1 MGCLNISRQIGH
13 SVFKLSLSPWLIVI
27 TISSENWELYEI
39 LSYKRNIFYSQEIG
53 NSIWKCSGNQ
63 VKRSNTAHAYRRHR
77 HNLYSMRTT
86 QSDSDH
92 QTIHDLT
99 QDSHICT
106 YSFLT
111 PTISQLVICC
121 VVYILIIVLFSVKV
135 KQRHLFSKSG
145 LNECKCT
152 GYKTEVEL
160 SQHLRNQ
167 QN

>member
-1 MGCLNISRQIGH
+1 MKSFVIRETYSTLRKQKIGQ
-13 SVFKLSLSPWLIVI
+13 
-27 TISSENWELYEI
+27 ENVAEI
-39 LSYKRNIFYSQEIG
+39 
-53 NSIWKCSGNQ
+53 
-63 VKRSNTAHAYRRHR
+63 RSNVLTSRMRTERHR
-77 HNLYSMRTT
+77 HNLYSMRTA
-86 QSDSDH
+86 QSDNDH
-92 QTIHDLT
+92 QTIYDLT
-99 QDSHICT
+99 QDPHICT